1 MLLILVFVALLWGL
15 GAALKTPVRARMIMI
30 GLLVVGVLAV
40 HVILPHGHPL
50 REALGG
56 TPNDLLLLAILAAI
70 ALTYRAILER
80 VRKRAKRTESER
92 EPVKTGSFSEAELHR
107 YARHIVLREVGGAGQ
122 KALKEASVL
131 VIGAGGLGS
140 PALQYLAAA
149 GVGTI
154 GIVDDDVVDSANLHR
169 QVIHKDADL
178 GVPKVFSAQAEMV
191 AQNPFVSVKPYNR
204 RLDEATAQELFAE
217 YDVVLD
223 GTDNFVTRYLVNAAA
238 VATKTPLVSGALT
251 QWEGQISVF
260 DPAQDAPCYACVFPK
275 APDPSLAPPCSEA
288 GVIGPLPGVIG
299 TMMAL
304 EAVKLITDAGQVL
317 RGEMLIYDGLYGETR
332 KVRLARRPDCAVC
345 GV

>member
-1 MLLILVFVALLWGL
+1 MTA
-15 GAALKTPVRARMIMI
+15 
-30 GLLVVGVLAV
+30 
-40 HVILPHGHPL
+40 
-50 REALGG
+50 E
-56 TPNDLLLLAILAAI
+56 I
-70 ALTYRAILER
+70 AE
-80 VRKRAKRTESER
+80 
-92 EPVKTGSFSEAELHR
+92 EL
-107 YARHIVLREVGGAGQ
+107 Y
-122 KALKEASVL
+122 
-131 VIGAGGLGS
+131 
-140 PALQYLAAA
+140 
-149 GVGTI
+149 
-154 GIVDDDVVDSANLHR
+154 
-169 QVIHKDADL
+169 
-178 GVPKVFSAQAEMV
+178 
-191 AQNPFVSVKPYNR
+191 
-204 RLDEATAQELFAE
+204 AE
-217 YDVVLD
+217 YDLILD
-223 GTDNFVTRYLVNAAA
+223 GSDNFETRYLVNAAA